1 MKGDE
6 PMNFK
11 ATKLAAA
18 RLTPAK
24 WIVGAALLAA
34 ALVIL
39 APPMAAT
46 AEEVVEIKTRPGVT
60 VKFIL
65 RGARTGNPPIVFLF
79 AGGSGVIDLGNWDG
93 SGNPVGNFLVRTR
106 KHWVKHNLLVA
117 VPDAPSDMQGGIE
130 MWRNSAEHAADIRA
144 VIAHLRRYSKGPVF
158 LIGTSRGT
166 ISAAGI
172 AAHMAPGELGGI
184 VLTATVTRYNRGRDK
199 DRVQSAKLETL
210 RVPVLIA
217 HHVDDSCDV
226 TVFEDLPKLAKQFT
240 NAAKVEIKGYK
251 GGGNYRGSECGS
263 RSAHGFRG
271 IEKQVVRELA
281 AWIHKN
287 AGTGR

>member
-46 AEEVVEIKTRPGVT
+46 AEEVVEIKTRPGV
-60 VKFIL
+60 
-65 RGARTGNPPIVFLF
+65 
-79 AGGSGVIDLGNWDG
+79 GNWDG

-199 DRVQSAKLETL
+199 DRVQSAKLEKI

-281 AWIHKN
+281 AWIHKIT
-287 AGTGR
+287 GTKR